1 LVLAKS
7 FEPIDKTR
15 HDLKSFTCGKPP
27 MDDFLH
33 RQAVNHAK
41 QGLSSTW
48 VLPVIVDP
56 EPPKAPIAAYYTLAS
71 STVSKDEIPYQKSL
85 PPYQVG
91 VVLPAR
97 LAVASDHQGR
107 QLGAKTLVT
116 ALRKAVELTTV
127 GLPALGLIL
136 DVLDED
142 ALAFYQRF
150 DLFEPFTD
158 NPMRLFVP
166 MTAIQSL

>member
-1 LVLAKS
+1 
-7 FEPIDKTR
+7 
-15 HDLKSFTCGKPP
+15 
-27 MDDFLH
+27 MDEFLH
-33 RQAVNHAK
+33 RHAANHAK
-41 QGLSSTW
+41 QGISSTW
-48 VLPVIVDP
+48 VLPVLGDP
-56 EPPKAPIAAYYTLAS
+56 GRPKTPIAVYYTLAT
-71 STVSKDEIPYQKSL
+71 STVAKDEIPYQKSL

-91 VVLPAR
+91 VVLLAR
-97 LAVASDHQGR
+97 LAVALDHQGQ

-150 DLFEPFTD
+150 ELFEPFTD

-166 MTAIQSL
+166 MTAIRSL